1 MSILRL
7 WSFYHLD
14 LQDVFEGKVLTSV
27 SHALTDMDV
36 FTIARLA
43 DNREMYYEAII
54 WLRGLLT
61 RINRKGDDETVTK
74 SAVVRALAS
83 AYFKVNGPF
92 SKYVPFQ
99 KTLILER

>member
-27 SHALTDMDV
+27 SHALADMDV

-43 DNREMYYEAII
+43 DTREMYYEAIF

-61 RINRKGDDETVTK
+61 RIEGRGGDDGTVSK

-83 AYFKVNGPF
+83 AYFKVD
-92 SKYVPFQ
+92 
-99 KTLILER
+99 TCT